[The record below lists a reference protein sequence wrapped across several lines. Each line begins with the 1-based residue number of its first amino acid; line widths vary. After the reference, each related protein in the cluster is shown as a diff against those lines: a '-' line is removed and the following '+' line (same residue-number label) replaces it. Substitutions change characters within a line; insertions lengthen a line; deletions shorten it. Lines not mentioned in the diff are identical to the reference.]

1 MRFDNLNRYFHYII
15 MNHSRSYGYSIVE
28 LLASIAISS
37 TILFVCT
44 KSAMTALALSKV
56 DRSESQAIE
65 LMSATQAF
73 FESRC
78 GSGGGVQPTITL
90 LKQEGFLND
99 KYDSVF
105 SLGGTISSR
114 IVWSNGS
121 TSSRIQVMAILPAGT
136 NASAFVN
143 SLGADRYVGQTIYWD
158 ETPAIYSRLHN
169 DEIYENIKFL
179 MPGLCK

>member
-1 MRFDNLNRYFHYII
+1 
-15 MNHSRSYGYSIVE
+15 MNHRRTYGYSIVE
-28 LLASIAISS
+28 LMASIAISS
-37 TILFVCT
+37 MILFVCT

-56 DRSESQAIE
+56 DRSENQASE

-99 KYDSVF
+99 KFDSVF
-105 SLGGTISSR
+105 SLGGSISSR
-114 IVWSNGS
+114 IVWSDG
-121 TSSRIQVMAILPAGT
+121 TTTSRIQVMATLPVGK
-136 NASAFVN
+136 NAAAFVN
-143 SLGADRYVGQTIYWD
+143 SLGADRNVGQTIYWD

-169 DEIYENIKFL
+169 DEIYENFKYL

>member
-1 MRFDNLNRYFHYII
+1 MIHY
-15 MNHSRSYGYSIVE
+15 RTYGYAIVE
-28 LLASIAISS
+28 LMAAIAISS
-37 TILFVCT
+37 TVLFICT
-44 KSAMTALALSKV
+44 KSAMNALALSKV
-56 DRSESQAIE
+56 DRSISQASE

-78 GSGGGVQPTITL
+78 GSGGGTQPTVTL

-121 TSSRIQVMAILPAGT
+121 NSSRIQVMVTLPVGK

-143 SLGADRYVGQTIYWD
+143 ALGADRNVGQTIYWD

-169 DEIYENIKFL
+169 DEIYENFKYL